1 MPLKS
6 SVMFAEEIAK
16 GNYDKRI
23 SVNYHGD
30 IAQLNHSLNMIA
42 TSLQGMTEHEKQ
54 QDTQLRT
61 VIDNMESGLMM
72 IDDRGYVRLIN
83 RAFLNLFQG
92 QDKDY
97 IGFLYYE
104 TLANKDIHHVVQKTL
119 LYEEKV
125 KKDRKSVV

>member
-1 MPLKS
+1 
-6 SVMFAEEIAK
+6 
-16 GNYDKRI
+16 
-23 SVNYHGD
+23 
-30 IAQLNHSLNMIA
+30 
-42 TSLQGMTEHEKQ
+42 MTAYEKQ
-54 QDTQLRT
+54 QYTQLRT

-83 RAFLNLFQG
+83 RAFLNLFRG

-104 TLANKDIHHVVQKTL
+104 TLANKDIHHVVQTTL

-125 KKDRKSVV
+125 KKSYQLSPMVDATYRKHLEIRSEEHTSELQSRGHL